1 MRQSAAEARFNM
13 VESQIRPFS
22 VTDEKVLKAFRQT
35 PREQYVP
42 ANMAAQAYQGEELN
56 VGNGRFMIE
65 APAYARLIQGA
76 ELAHDAHVLDIGCS
90 QGYSSAILAQVA
102 GSVVA
107 IDSEEWIA
115 QAKKIKHDKI
125 TFVAG
130 KLAEGVKAKAPY
142 DAIFING
149 SVQNIP
155 QALVDQLAEGG
166 VIATFRRENG
176 GQAVLY
182 RKIMGT
188 LQTTILFDA
197 FVPVLKEFTKEE
209 SFVF

>member
-1 MRQSAAEARFNM
+1 MRPTAAEARFNM

-56 VGNGRFMIE
+56 VGANRFMIE
-65 APAYARLIQGA
+65 APAYARLIQA
-76 ELAHDAHVLDIGCS
+76 VELAADARVLDIGCL

-107 IDSEEWIA
+107 VDNDEWIA

-125 TFVAG
+125 NFVAG
-130 KLAEGVKAKAPY
+130 KLTEGAKAKAPY

-155 QALVDQLAEGG
+155 QGLVDQLAEGG
-166 VIATFRRENG
+166 AIATFRRDEG

-188 LQTTILFDA
+188 LQLSILFDA

>member
-42 ANMAAQAYQGEELN
+42 VAMAAQAYQGEELH

-76 ELAHDAHVLDIGCS
+76 ELAADAHVLDIGCL

-107 IDSEEWIA
+107 VDSEEWIA
-115 QAKKIKHDKI
+115 QTKKIKHDKI

-130 KLAEGVKAKAPY
+130 KLAEGAKAKAPY

-155 QALVDQLAEGG
+155 QGLIDQLAEGG
-166 VIATFRRENG
+166 VIATFRRDAG

-182 RKIMGT
+182 RKLMGT